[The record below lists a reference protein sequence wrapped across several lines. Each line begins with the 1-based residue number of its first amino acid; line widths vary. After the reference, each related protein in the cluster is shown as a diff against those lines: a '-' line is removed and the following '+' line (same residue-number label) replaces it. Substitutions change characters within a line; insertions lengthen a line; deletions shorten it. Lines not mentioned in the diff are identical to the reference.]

1 MSYNPVQRRYP
12 IGAEVQPDGGTHFRV
27 WAPRPKKVDVVLE
40 VGPGAPVTV
49 ELKPQA
55 EGYFAGLV
63 PQAAEGTRYRFRLD
77 DAGCFPDPMSRYQP
91 DGPHGASQVVDPAG
105 FRWNDSQW
113 QGVGLEGQVLYEIH
127 IGTFTREG
135 SWKAAQR
142 ELTELADCGISVLEV
157 MPVADFP
164 GRFGWGYDGVGLFA
178 PVWLYGEPDDFRRFV
193 DEAHRVGLGVMLDV
207 VYNHFGPDGNYLNQ
221 FSPDYFTSKYK
232 NDWGQAINFDGEN
245 AGPVRE
251 FFLTNAAYWIEEY
264 HIDGLRLDATQQI
277 FDASPRNILAE
288 ICERV
293 REVAR
298 GRKTIIV
305 AENEPQDTKLMRSP
319 GSDGF
324 GLDALFNDDFHH
336 SSMVAMTGRNEAY
349 YTDYLGKPQEF
360 ISMVKYGYLY
370 QGQRYKWQKQRRG
383 TPDLRLHPAKFVTY
397 IQNHDQIANSG
408 RGERVQFMTSPGR
421 LKAMT
426 ALMLLAPGTPL
437 IFQGQ
442 EFASSS
448 PFYYFEDHN
457 PDLASL
463 VRKGRAEF
471 LAQFPSLATRRMQ
484 PYLVDPGSPSS
495 FELCKLDF
503 SERDRNRLY
512 YDLHRDLLR
521 LRREDPVF
529 SAQMPGGVDGAVLA
543 AECLVLRF
551 FGKGGDDRLLLVN
564 FGVDLHLDPAPE
576 PLLAP
581 PENMMWQAL
590 WSSEDPRYGGAGT
603 PRPESKHNWRIPGH
617 AAVAL
622 HATLAGEIKH
632 G

>member
-1 MSYNPVQRRYP
+1 M
-12 IGAEVQPDGGTHFRV
+12 
-27 WAPRPKKVDVVLE
+27 VLE
-40 VGPGAPVTV
+40 VGPGAPATV

-55 EGYFAGLV
+55 DGYFAGLA

-91 DGPHGASQVVDPAG
+91 DGPHGASQVVNPAG
-105 FRWNDSQW
+105 FEWNDSQW
-113 QGVGLEGQVLYEIH
+113 QGVGLEGQILYEMH

-142 ELTELADCGISVLEV
+142 ELTELADCGISVIEV

-193 DEAHRVGLGVMLDV
+193 DEAHRTGLGVILDV
-207 VYNHFGPDGNYLNQ
+207 VYNHIGPDGNYLSN
-221 FSPDYFTSKYK
+221 FSPDYFTSKYE
-232 NDWGQAINFDGEN
+232 NDWGQAINFDGGN

-251 FFLTNAAYWIEEY
+251 FFLTNAAYWIEEF
-264 HIDGLRLDATQQI
+264 HIDGLRLDATHQI
-277 FDASPRNILAE
+277 FDASPRNIVAE

-293 REVAR
+293 REAAR
-298 GRKTIIV
+298 VRKTIIV
-305 AENEPQDTKLMRSP
+305 AENEPQHTKLVRSP
-319 GSDGF
+319 ESGGY
-324 GLDALFNDDFHH
+324 GVDALFNDDFHH
-336 SSMVAMTGRNEAY
+336 SGMVAMTGRNEAY

-383 TPDLRLHPAKFVTY
+383 TPDLRLPSAKFVTY
-397 IQNHDQIANSG
+397 IQSHDQVANSG

-426 ALMLLAPGTPL
+426 ALMLLTPGTPML
-437 IFQGQ
+437 FQGQ

-448 PFYYFEDHN
+448 PFYYFDDHK
-457 PDLASL
+457 PDLAKL
-463 VRKGRAEF
+463 VREGRAKF
-471 LAQFPSLATRRMQ
+471 LAQFRSLATSEMQ
-484 PYLVDPGSPSS
+484 PYLVDPGSTFT
-495 FELCKLDF
+495 FERCKLDF
-503 SERDRNRLY
+503 SERERNRSY

-529 SAQMPGGVDGAVLA
+529 SAQRPGGVDGAVLA
-543 AECLVLRF
+543 AECLMLRF
-551 FGKGGDDRLLLVN
+551 FGEVGDDRLLLVN

-581 PENMMWQAL
+581 PDGMTWQTL
-590 WSSEDPRYGGAGT
+590 WSSEDPRYGGVGT
-603 PRPESKHNWRIPGH
+603 PRVDSEDNWRIPGH

-622 HATLAGEIKH
+622 RATLAGQVRH

>member
-1 MSYNPVQRRYP
+1 M
-12 IGAEVQPDGGTHFRV
+12 QPNGGTHFRV
-27 WAPRPKKVDVVLE
+27 WAPRPKKVEVVLE
-40 VGPGAPVTV
+40 VGPGAPATV
-49 ELKPQA
+49 ELEPQA
-55 EGYFAGLV
+55 DGYFAGLG

-77 DAGCFPDPMSRYQP
+77 DTGCFPDPMSRYQP
-91 DGPHGASQVVDPAG
+91 DGPHGASQVVNPTG
-105 FRWNDSQW
+105 FGWNDSQW

-193 DEAHRVGLGVMLDV
+193 DEAHRVGLGVILDV
-207 VYNHFGPDGNYLNQ
+207 VYNHVGPDGNYLSQ
-221 FSPDYFTSKYK
+221 FSPDYFTSKYD
-232 NDWGQAINFDGEN
+232 NDWGQAINFDGRN

-251 FFLTNAAYWIEEY
+251 FFLTNAAYWVEEF

-277 FDASPRNILAE
+277 FDGSPRNIVAE
-288 ICERV
+288 IGERV
-293 REVAR
+293 REAAR
-298 GRKTIIV
+298 GRKTILV
-305 AENEPQDTKLMRSP
+305 AENEPQHTKLVCSLES
-319 GSDGF
+319 GGF
-324 GLDALFNDDFHH
+324 GLDALVNDDFHH
-336 SSMVAMTGRNEAY
+336 SGMVAMTGRNEAY

-383 TPDLRLHPAKFVTY
+383 TPDLRLPPAKFVTY
-397 IQNHDQIANSG
+397 IQSHDQIANSG

-426 ALMLLAPGTPL
+426 ALLLLAPGTPML
-437 IFQGQ
+437 FQGQ
-442 EFASSS
+442 EFASTS
-448 PFYYFEDHN
+448 PFYYFHDHK
-457 PDLASL
+457 PDLAKL
-463 VRKGRAEF
+463 VREGRTNF
-471 LAQFPSLATRRMQ
+471 LAQFRSLATSKMQ
-484 PYLVDPGSPSS
+484 PCLVDPGSPFT
-495 FELCKLDF
+495 FERCKLDF
-503 SERDRNRLY
+503 RERERNRRY

-529 SAQMPGGVDGAVLA
+529 SAQRPGGVDGAVLA
-543 AECLVLRF
+543 AECLMLRF
-551 FGKGGDDRLLLVN
+551 FGEVGDDRLLLVN

-581 PENMMWQAL
+581 PDGRTWQTL

-603 PRPESKHNWRIPGH
+603 PRLDSEDNWRIPGH
-617 AAVAL
+617 GAVAL
-622 HATLAGEIKH
+622 RATSTGQKKH